1 MSNVFKNYENQK
13 YRKKELIIILNQD
26 DMDIEEWKTEARK
39 YNNVYVYQVPE
50 RYNLG
55 KCLNFGIQAANY
67 DIVAKFDDDN
77 YYGRYYLT
85 EAMDALKKNRR
96 VSVVGKHTSF
106 IYFEEKEA
114 LMIFRKGGEDQYQR
128 KIKGGSF
135 VFRKSVWDDVK
146 FNEVEQQ
153 RIDVDFLERCK
164 KKRYKIY
171 SVSKYNYVCVR
182 RADTDSHTQKISTEA
197 YMAKCV
203 PVARTTNFI
212 PHIMKRF

>member
-1 MSNVFKNYENQK
+1 
-13 YRKKELIIILNQD
+13 
-26 DMDIEEWKTEARK
+26 
-39 YNNVYVYQVPE
+39 
-50 RYNLG
+50 
-55 KCLNFGIQAANY
+55 
-67 DIVAKFDDDN
+67 
-77 YYGRYYLT
+77 
-85 EAMDALKKNRR
+85 
-96 VSVVGKHTSF
+96 
-106 IYFEEKEA
+106 
-114 LMIFRKGGEDQYQR
+114 MIFRKGGEDQYQR

-182 RADTDSHTQKISTEA
+182 RADTDSHTQKISTKD

-212 PHIMKRF
+212 PHITKRF